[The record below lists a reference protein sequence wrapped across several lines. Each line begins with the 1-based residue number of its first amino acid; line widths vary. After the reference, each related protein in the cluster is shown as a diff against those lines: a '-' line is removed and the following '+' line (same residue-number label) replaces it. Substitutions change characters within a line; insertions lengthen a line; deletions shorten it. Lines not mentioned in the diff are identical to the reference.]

1 MFYKILVVDDD
12 ESVVEILATGLEKEN
27 LQIYKACDGETAFEI
42 ISDKKPH
49 VVISDLVMPGL
60 GGWQLFEQ
68 TRKTSPDTIFIFL
81 TGYGSIPDATS
92 SIKKGVFDYLEKPF
106 SIQKIRNVLNSALE
120 HYDTIQENNYLKQRL
135 SSLKN
140 RYIDLDMLLKHSSR
154 IREVTD
160 FASYLKEDTSEKDL
174 LKKLLKAAL
183 EITRSKNGS
192 IYLHDSKES
201 KFSLELIESLA
212 VAPDL
217 AVKNVQVDQT
227 SLLSQHKSVSCN
239 FSSSTETA
247 AMPSPRQ
254 QDFTNSQETMTISIE
269 SGHRD
274 WGVLYLLG
282 KISDE
287 NYHLEDFVN
296 VSLLARKAAER
307 LTQIEFLDQDA
318 VFNENSETLRKVHE
332 NLQFQ
337 SVHLAKSLAILTLV
351 IDDSCRI
358 LDASKKYKDIVC
370 RDDNMTSGYLF
381 DEPLWTSMKEDTRN
395 NFLKA
400 MKKNQIF
407 VSDQIIPVETPYSR
421 YFFKFRM
428 IPVFSKKARPQSTI
442 FLIVLDDITMQENI
456 EKRLLALE
464 NISLMGKLVACIS
477 HDLNNPLDGLNRL
490 VKIIENKVCDK
501 VEYEYFE
508 MIYSTIKRM
517 ADTIRAFSES
527 TSKAVVKTK
536 FAPLCEILDEAIHIM
551 SPKLSDKNIEVK
563 RGGRSQHVEINVS
576 TDLYNAFVNLIG
588 NAFDAMDANGVIEI
602 EILLNPDQRHVDIVF
617 KDDGVGIPEAII
629 GDVMKPFFTTKE
641 DGTGLGLPLCN
652 MTVGNCG
659 GKINIENREKGGCE
673 VTVSV
678 PIK

>member
-27 LQIYKACDGETAFEI
+27 LQIYKACDGETAFGI

-160 FASYLKEDTSEKDL
+160 FASYLKEDTSKKDL

-212 VAPDL
+212 VAPEL
-217 AVKNVQVDQT
+217 AVKNVPVDQT

-282 KISDE
+282 KI
-287 NYHLEDFVN
+287 
-296 VSLLARKAAER
+296 
-307 LTQIEFLDQDA
+307 
-318 VFNENSETLRKVHE
+318 
-332 NLQFQ
+332 
-337 SVHLAKSLAILTLV
+337 
-351 IDDSCRI
+351 
-358 LDASKKYKDIVC
+358 
-370 RDDNMTSGYLF
+370 
-381 DEPLWTSMKEDTRN
+381 
-395 NFLKA
+395 
-400 MKKNQIF
+400 
-407 VSDQIIPVETPYSR
+407 
-421 YFFKFRM
+421 
-428 IPVFSKKARPQSTI
+428 
-442 FLIVLDDITMQENI
+442 
-456 EKRLLALE
+456 
-464 NISLMGKLVACIS
+464 
-477 HDLNNPLDGLNRL
+477 
-490 VKIIENKVCDK
+490 
-501 VEYEYFE
+501 
-508 MIYSTIKRM
+508 
-517 ADTIRAFSES
+517 
-527 TSKAVVKTK
+527 
-536 FAPLCEILDEAIHIM
+536 
-551 SPKLSDKNIEVK
+551 
-563 RGGRSQHVEINVS
+563 
-576 TDLYNAFVNLIG
+576 
-588 NAFDAMDANGVIEI
+588 
-602 EILLNPDQRHVDIVF
+602 
-617 KDDGVGIPEAII
+617 
-629 GDVMKPFFTTKE
+629 
-641 DGTGLGLPLCN
+641 
-652 MTVGNCG
+652 
-659 GKINIENREKGGCE
+659 
-673 VTVSV
+673 
-678 PIK
+678 